1 MNYPETIM
9 ELDKYKESH
18 PNLTSFWNFYINL
31 KKTALEESILECEKS
46 LNCFKT
52 GQDANLTNIMFIYLY
67 LKSISTT

>member
-1 MNYPETIM
+1 MNYAETIM

-18 PNLTSFWNFYINL
+18 PNLTSFWNLYINL

-46 LNCFKT
+46 LGCFKT
-52 GQDANLTNIMFIYLY
+52 SGDANLTNIMFIYLY